1 MTSPNRTI
9 LFHLETAQALLGRA
23 TISDS
28 TDIELDEIRV
38 HLGSA
43 IAQLKQKEETK

>member
-1 MTSPNRTI
+1 MTNPNRTV
-9 LFHLETAQALLGRA
+9 LFHLETAQALIDRA

-43 IAQLKQKEETK
+43 IAQLKQKEEKR